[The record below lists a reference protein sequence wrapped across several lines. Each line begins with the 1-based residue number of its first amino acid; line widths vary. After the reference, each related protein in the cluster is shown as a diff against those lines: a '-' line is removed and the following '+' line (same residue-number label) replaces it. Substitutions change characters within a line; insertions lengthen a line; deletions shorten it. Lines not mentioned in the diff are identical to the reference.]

1 MKMGQNRLRKEEE
14 ENYFEQRCSTF
25 FLPPPPVCNLIRK
38 SLPLSPYRGEEG
50 KPPSF

>member
-25 FLPPPPVCNLIRK
+25 FLPL
-38 SLPLSPYRGEEG
+38 LL
-50 KPPSF
+50 FAT